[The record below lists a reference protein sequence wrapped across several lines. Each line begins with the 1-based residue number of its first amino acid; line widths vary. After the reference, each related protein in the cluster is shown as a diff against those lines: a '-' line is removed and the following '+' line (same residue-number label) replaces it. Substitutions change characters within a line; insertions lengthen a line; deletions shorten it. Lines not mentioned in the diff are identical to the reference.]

1 MRTGIYAIL
10 DTVADMIVGGL
21 HLHKHDAA
29 AIRMFTDI
37 ASSDGTTI
45 NKHPEDF
52 ELIYLGALYNPD
64 PDGRHTIVD
73 LGGSKHTTIITGK
86 QYLAVSQPPIG
97 ERHNN
102 TDPTRAAAPGTG
114 GTPAAPQLTVTTR
127 S

>member
-45 NKHPEDF
+45 NRHPEDF
-52 ELIYLGALYNPD
+52 VLVQLGTVIEYEPHEPRRIESD
-64 PDGRHTIVD
+64 YHTV
-73 LGGSKHTTIITGK
+73 LTGK

-97 ERHNN
+97 ERHPAPAGQQPSP
-102 TDPTRAAAPGTG
+102 DGAAP
-114 GTPAAPQLTVTTR
+114 PVLPLR
-127 S
+127 SPSVAGR